1 MKKFEAKKYESKTSA
16 PLSNLILSS
25 HAASKKIVRLE
36 FKWADGEASV
46 IGWDIEGSIRYPFD
60 ITHNERPICMFGTVH
75 PIGKFVYALE
85 TLGCEINV
93 IDD

>member
-1 MKKFEAKKYESKTSA
+1 M
-16 PLSNLILSS
+16 
-25 HAASKKIVRLE
+25 
-36 FKWADGEASV
+36 

-60 ITHNERPICMFGTVH
+60 IMHNERPICMFGTVH